1 MAIAENTVI
10 ANYQQLRGI
19 TETSPVHQYDYGQK
33 LVLSGFIGLPDVF
46 EVHFSSNQRS
56 GEAVMVIG
64 HNAEVMIPDN
74 LLFKGMDIW
83 CWLYLHAGP
92 DDGVTAYT
100 IKIPVIR
107 RPGISIDPPTPVE
120 QSVIEQAIAAI
131 NDCTRRVEEAARI
144 AEQYAGDN
152 ILYDQLLHGEASF
165 DDGDA
170 SEHIIEDEPDED
182 DNEGEVTGDG

>member
-1 MAIAENTVI
+1 MAIAENTVV
-10 ANYQQLRGI
+10 ANYQQYRGI
-19 TETSPVHQYDYGQK
+19 TETSPIYQYDYGQK
-33 LVLSGFIGLPDVF
+33 LVLSGFYGLPEVF

-56 GEAVMVIG
+56 GEAVTVIG
-64 HNAEVMIPDN
+64 KDAEVDIPDI
-74 LLFKGMDIW
+74 LLQKGMDIW

-92 DDGVTAYT
+92 NDGVTAYT

-120 QSVIEQAIAAI
+120 QNVIEQAIAAI

-144 AEQYAGDN
+144 AEQYAGDH
-152 ILYDQLLHGEASF
+152 ILYDQILNGEVVW

-170 SEHIIEDEPDED
+170 SEYITEDEPE
-182 DNEGEVTGDG
+182 EEEVTGDG